1 MSKFGRKQRPPPE
14 GFDYI
19 EGTLDALEN
28 ELRDK
33 VNESH
38 EGMRKNETQWP
49 IHQINYQRSRYVYD
63 LYYKHHRI
71 SKEVYDYCVAN
82 KLVDANLIAKWK
94 KQGYEKL
101 CSTYSID
108 PKNFKFGTVSICR
121 VPNKESAVIIE
132 NPVTGCR
139 GCATGSSEEN
149 IFGNKY
155 GQNLAAIQIAREE
168 AMERSNSDDRQND
181 QEEEEDEDEEEDE
194 GPVLYADGSTKK
206 IGGDVWDVDRDNKRQ
221 KL

>member
-14 GFDYI
+14 GFEYI

-71 SKEVYDYCVAN
+71 SKEVYDHCVTN
-82 KLVDANLIAKWK
+82 KLVDAQLIAKWK
-94 KQGYEKL
+94 KPGYEKL

-108 PKNFKFGTVSICR
+108 PKNFKFGSPIAWEFQQER
-121 VPNKESAVIIE
+121 RDPNAVES
-132 NPVTGCR
+132 
-139 GCATGSSEEN
+139 
-149 IFGNKY
+149 
-155 GQNLAAIQIAREE
+155 L
-168 AMERSNSDDRQND
+168 
-181 QEEEEDEDEEEDE
+181 
-194 GPVLYADGSTKK
+194 L
-206 IGGDVWDVDRDNKRQ
+206 
-221 KL
+221 